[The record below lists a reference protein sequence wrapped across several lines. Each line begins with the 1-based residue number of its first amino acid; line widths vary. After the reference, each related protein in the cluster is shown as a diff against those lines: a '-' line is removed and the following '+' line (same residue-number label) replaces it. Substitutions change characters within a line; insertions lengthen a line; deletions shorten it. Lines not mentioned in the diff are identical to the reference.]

1 MRLLRLDFGDELRR
15 LDLHPLVTVI
25 DDLSSDQQQQLFTAV
40 RELARGTARSF
51 RGLVEHRGALIDV
64 QHPGDLTINEQRRC
78 AYDVVLH
85 LDDHLDAGEPVG
97 LEVEIEKCR
106 RQAEV
111 DAVRLEELRADLK
124 PSLWAD
130 VVLLRSRIEWDGRES
145 AVPDSA
151 RWVSAP
157 ASSLPGTSSPVAI
170 SRSSSVEPTDDGAG
184 FGPEADRLEVVVA
197 AIDRVDS
204 QPRYVEG
211 FSPEI
216 EELLSRWSKFVEV
229 REGHGEHLSVLEQQ
243 LDEARERVRRAEHG
257 LEQAEEAAKP
267 VLLSNTEEARLE
279 TLAERAE
286 STGGGWRRK
295 SSGLSPEEKQELDDL
310 MAKVGVRSW
319 TEYSMFRLAPEV
331 APEREEAIDQ
341 ARLELSE
348 SETRLHEA
356 ELAVGADPVA
366 MELEAEYSR
375 LRSEATT
382 YLGAVVPNDVGVG
395 LRELVERLDNPKWL
409 EAVHELD
416 QLLHGQG
423 VTEILLAQDD
433 PDQLVEWARIWVDY
447 ERSQLA
453 SGPSP
458 DAAVDVTSAG
468 TDTASAASAPPTEP
482 EDLETMRRTLDEV
495 ERKLVR
501 HRRALNRIRVVGA
514 RAAASNERLDHLRRL
529 ADRVRGPHSVTANEV
544 ADSVSPVIHQIRSD
558 LGYAV
563 PIVMSGS
570 LPHLSSS
577 EILRFIENVE
587 DLAGYVQIIMV
598 VSRSEA
604 VDWALRAG
612 PTRALHATGSARSL
626 WSTLP

>member
-1 MRLLRLDFGDELRR
+1 MRLLRLDFGDELHR

-51 RGLVEHRGALIDV
+51 RGLVEHRGALIEV
-64 QHPGDLTINEQRRC
+64 QRPGDLAINEQRRC

-85 LDDHLDAGEPVG
+85 LDDHLDAGEPAG
-97 LEVEIEKCR
+97 LEAEIEKCR

-111 DAVRLEELRADLK
+111 DAVRLEEVRADLK

-130 VVLLRSRIEWDGRES
+130 VVLLRSRIEWGGNEP

-151 RWVSAP
+151 RWSSTP
-157 ASSLPGTSSPVAI
+157 ASIRPDTSSPATV
-170 SRSSSVEPTDDGAG
+170 SRSSSVEPADDGAH
-184 FGPEADRLEVVVA
+184 FGLEADRLELVVA
-197 AIDRVDS
+197 AIDRVDFH
-204 QPRYVEG
+204 PRYVEG

-243 LDEARERVRRAEHG
+243 LDEAREGVRRAENA
-257 LEQAEEAAKP
+257 LIQAEEAAKP
-267 VLLSNTEEARLE
+267 VLLSNTDEARLE

-319 TEYSMFRLAPEV
+319 TEYSMFRLAPDV

-341 ARLELSE
+341 ARLDLSE
-348 SETRLHEA
+348 SEARLHQA
-356 ELAVGADPVA
+356 EVAVGADPVA

-382 YLGAVVPNDVGVG
+382 YLGAVVPNDVGAG
-395 LRELVERLDNPKWL
+395 LRELAERLDNPKWL

-416 QLLHGQG
+416 RLLHDQG
-423 VTEILLAQDD
+423 VTEFLLAQDD
-433 PDQLVEWARIWVDY
+433 PDQLVEWARIWIDY
-447 ERSQLA
+447 EQSRLA
-453 SGPSP
+453 AGPSP
-458 DAAVDVTSAG
+458 EVAVDVMPVG
-468 TDTASAASAPPTEP
+468 NDTDSVPSTPATEP
-482 EDLETMRRTLDEV
+482 EDLATMRRTLDEV
-495 ERKLVR
+495 ERELVR

-514 RAAASNERLDHLRRL
+514 RAAASNERLDHLQRL
-529 ADRVRGPHSVTANEV
+529 ADRVRGLHSATAKEV
-544 ADSVSPVIHQIRSD
+544 VDSVSPVIHQIRSD

-563 PIVMSGS
+563 PIVLSGS
-570 LPHLSSS
+570 LPHLSPS
-577 EILRFIENVE
+577 EILRFMDQVE
-587 DLAGYVQIIMV
+587 DLAGQVQIIMV
-598 VSRSEA
+598 AGRSEA
-604 VDWALRAG
+604 VDWAVRSG
-612 PTRALHATGSARSL
+612 PARALHVTGSARSL